1 MPNIMKTTP
10 IPDFPTEAAE
20 QEFWAERDSTDHVD
34 WSRAE
39 TVTLPN
45 LRPSLKTISLRL
57 PAHLLAGLRMLANKQ
72 DVPYQSLLKTYLS
85 DRVRQE
91 LAGLSYPTAALDFA
105 LEVRELE
112 NAPAAPVSRK
122 TRPRRSKPTP

>member
-91 LAGLSYPTAALDFA
+91 LAGFSYPTTALDLA
-105 LEVRELE
+105 LEVREPE
-112 NAPAAPVSRK
+112 NAPPAPVSRK
-122 TRPRRSKPTP
+122 ERPRRSKPTP

>member
-10 IPDFPTEAAE
+10 MPDFPTEAAE

-91 LAGLSYPTAALDFA
+91 LAGLSYPAGALDLA
-105 LEVRELE
+105 LEVREPRK
-112 NAPAAPVSRK
+112 APAAPRSRRASPG
-122 TRPRRSKPTP
+122 RPKPAG

>member
-10 IPDFPTEAAE
+10 IPNFPTEAAE

-34 WSRAE
+34 WSQAE

-91 LAGLSYPTAALDFA
+91 LAGLSYPTGALDLA
-105 LEVRELE
+105 LEVRESE

-122 TRPRRSKPTP
+122 ARPRRSKPTP

>member
-39 TVTLPN
+39 TVTLPK

-91 LAGLSYPTAALDFA
+91 LAGLSYPTTPLDLA
-105 LEVRELE
+105 LEVRETE
-112 NAPAAPVSRK
+112 NAPVSRK
-122 TRPRRSKPTP
+122 ARPRRSKPAP